1 MEDQFQRKI
10 EYARISITDR
20 CNLRC
25 RYCRPDHQE
34 ILEHN
39 DILTYE
45 ELLQIC
51 EMFCRLGI
59 RRFKVTGG
67 EPLVRRGCLSFI
79 RRLKQ
84 LPGAKQ
90 VTLTT
95 NGTLL
100 RPQISKLRE
109 MKIDGINISLDTLD
123 PEKYRQITGSYQLD
137 EVLTS
142 IDAAW
147 EAEIPVKINKVLL
160 PEDTMEDL
168 WPFVERFME
177 KRKIPVRLIEQMS
190 FGNQKVES
198 SVLTGEII
206 LKAMQQKGRSADRL
220 DTKLGNGPASY
231 YRIQGAAAP
240 LGLIEAVHGNFCTG
254 CNRIRLTSAGWL
266 KPCLYS
272 SPTLSLR
279 DLLRNGRLEE
289 EILQKIR
296 KEIFAKPASH
306 HFGEKPSAEEMYQIG
321 G

>member
-34 ILEHN
+34 ILEHS

-79 RRLKQ
+79 RSLKH
-84 LPGAKQ
+84 LSDTEQ

-100 RPQISKLRE
+100 HPQISKLKE
-109 MKIDGINISLDTLD
+109 IKIDGINISLDTLD
-123 PEKYRQITGSYQLD
+123 PKKYRQITGSYQLD
-137 EVLTS
+137 EVLDS

-147 EAEIPVKINKVLL
+147 EAGIPVKINKVLL

-168 WPFVERFME
+168 WPFVERFMQ
-177 KRKIPVRLIEQMS
+177 KRKIPVRLIEQMP

-198 SVLTGEII
+198 SVLTGKTI
-206 LKAMQQKGRSADRL
+206 LEAMQQKGRSTDKL

-240 LGLIEAVHGNFCTG
+240 LGFIEAVHGNFCRG

-279 DLLRNGRLEE
+279 NLLRNSSSEE

-296 KEIFAKPASH
+296 KEIFTKPASH
-306 HFGEKPSAEEMYQIG
+306 HFGEKPSAEEMYRIG

>member
-67 EPLVRRGCLSFI
+67 EPLVRRGCLSFM
-79 RRLKQ
+79 RSLKQ
-84 LPGAKQ
+84 LTGVKQ

-100 RPQISKLRE
+100 RSQISKLKE
-109 MKIDGINISLDTLD
+109 IKIDGINISLDTLD

-137 EVLTS
+137 EVLDS

-177 KRKIPVRLIEQMS
+177 KRKIPVRLIEQMP

-198 SVLTGEII
+198 SVLTGETI

-279 DLLRNGRLEE
+279 DLLRNGRSEE